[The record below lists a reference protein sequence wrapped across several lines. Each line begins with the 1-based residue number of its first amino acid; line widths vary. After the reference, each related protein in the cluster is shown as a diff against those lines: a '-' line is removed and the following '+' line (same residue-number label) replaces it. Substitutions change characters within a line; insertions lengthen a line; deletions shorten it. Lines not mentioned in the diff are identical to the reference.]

1 MDIPSITR
9 LLLRLTHALAAA
21 AWLGGGVY
29 YVLALRPQMRQADE
43 EARALAR
50 AAQREFGRWSSMAA
64 FLMVGS
70 GVVMMWDGL
79 ADGRGTIAYVVL
91 LAVKVAAAAV
101 AFWLAGSFVRSWRT
115 VPLPG
120 RKVPRQP
127 SRFDR
132 AWLILMLGSVAFL
145 LGVIL
150 SSVYPTGI
158 GQR

>member
-1 MDIPSITR
+1 M
-9 LLLRLTHALAAA
+9 
-21 AWLGGGVY
+21 Y

-101 AFWLAGSFVRSWRT
+101 AFWLAGSFVRSRRT